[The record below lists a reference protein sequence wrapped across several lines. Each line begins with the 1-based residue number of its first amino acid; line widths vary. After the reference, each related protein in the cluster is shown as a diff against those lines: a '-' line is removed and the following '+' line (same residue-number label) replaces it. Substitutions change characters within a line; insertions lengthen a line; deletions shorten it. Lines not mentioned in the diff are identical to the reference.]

1 MQSVRLVCRFSFLAL
16 LSLVQTKSNRVNM
29 LEKEFQVTKNL
40 EYALK
45 PSLPISWGAAT
56 HKGKVREENEDT
68 FLAEPQLALFVVS
81 DGMGGHRGGELASKI
96 VIEDLPVMIE
106 TSLDKLKVGSPKT
119 IKSLLSRSIAE
130 QSKQLWLEGTSE
142 TGFKDMG
149 ATLVT
154 ILLRNKRCFVAN
166 LGDSRVYLF
175 RKGRLSQLTRDHSVV
190 SDLVMEGLIGPEEAR
205 SHDARGQI
213 TSYIGMEEEPLP
225 YVRSFLLKRNDRL
238 LLCTD
243 GLTDMVD
250 DENIAAIL
258 QKEPDSQAVCKE
270 LVDAANAAGGYDNIT
285 VLTIKWNGLS

>member
-1 MQSVRLVCRFSFLAL
+1 MS
-16 LSLVQTKSNRVNM
+16 
-29 LEKEFQVTKNL
+29 EKGLHVVTENL
-40 EYALK
+40 EYAQK

-56 HKGKVREENEDT
+56 HVGKVREENEDT
-68 FLAEPQLALFVVS
+68 FLAEPMLALFLVS

-106 TSLDKLKVGSPKT
+106 TGLDKLRVGSPKA
-119 IKSLLSRSIAE
+119 IKSLLSRSITE
-130 QSKQLWLEGTSE
+130 QSRQLRLEGTSE

-154 ILLRNKRCFVAN
+154 VLLRNKRCFVAN
-166 LGDSRVYLF
+166 LGDSRAYLF

-205 SHDARGQI
+205 SHYAQGQI
-213 TSYIGMEEEPLP
+213 TSYVGMEEEPSP
-225 YVRSFLLKRNDRL
+225 YVRSFLLKKNDRL

-250 DENIAAIL
+250 DENIVAIL
-258 QKEPDSQAVCKE
+258 KKEPDSQVVCEK
-270 LVDAANAAGGYDNIT
+270 LVDAANAAGGSDNIT
-285 VLTIKWNGLS
+285 VLTVDWSGFS

>member
-1 MQSVRLVCRFSFLAL
+1 
-16 LSLVQTKSNRVNM
+16 
-29 LEKEFQVTKNL
+29 VTENP
-40 EYALK
+40 EYTLK

-56 HKGKVREENEDT
+56 HIGKVREENQDT
-68 FLAEPQLALFVVS
+68 FLAEPQLALFLVS
-81 DGMGGHRGGELASKI
+81 DGIGGHRGGELASKI

-106 TSLDKLKVGSPKT
+106 TSLEKLKVGSPKT
-119 IKSLLSRSIAE
+119 IKSLLFRSIVE

-166 LGDSRVYLF
+166 LGDSRAYLF

-190 SDLVMEGLIGPEEAR
+190 SELVLQGQIEAEEAK
-205 SHDARGQI
+205 SHDAQGQI
-213 TSYIGMEEEPLP
+213 TSYIGMEEKPRP
-225 YVRSFLLKRNDRL
+225 YVRSFLLKKNDRL

-243 GLTDMVD
+243 GLTDHVD

-258 QKEPDSQAVCKE
+258 KKEPDSQAVCE
-270 LVDAANAAGGYDNIT
+270 ALIDAANAAGGYDNIT
-285 VLTIKWNGLS
+285 VMTVEWNGLS

>member
-1 MQSVRLVCRFSFLAL
+1 
-16 LSLVQTKSNRVNM
+16 M

-68 FLAEPQLALFVVS
+68 FLVEPQLALFVVS

-130 QSKQLWLEGTSE
+130 QSRQLWLEGTSE
-142 TGFKDMG
+142 SGFKDMG

-154 ILLRNKRCFVAN
+154 ILFRNKRCFVAN
-166 LGDSRVYLF
+166 LGDSRAYLF
-175 RKGRLSQLTRDHSVV
+175 RKGRLSQITRDHSVV
-190 SDLVMEGLIGPEEAR
+190 SDLVMEGLIGPEEAKN
-205 SHDARGQI
+205 HDARGQI
-213 TSYIGMEEEPLP
+213 TSYIGMEEEPHP
-225 YVRSFLLKRNDRL
+225 YVCSFMLRKNDRL

-243 GLTDMVD
+243 GLTDLVD
-250 DENIAAIL
+250 DEDIAEVL
-258 QKEPDSQAVCKE
+258 TKEPDSQAVCKE
-270 LVDAANAAGGYDNIT
+270 LVDAANAAGGFDNIT
-285 VLTIKWNGLS
+285 VLTVNWNGLS

>member
-1 MQSVRLVCRFSFLAL
+1 MP
-16 LSLVQTKSNRVNM
+16 
-29 LEKEFQVTKNL
+29 KNL
-40 EYALK
+40 EHTLK

-56 HKGKVREENEDT
+56 HIGKVREENQDT

-81 DGMGGHRGGELASKI
+81 DGMGGEIASRI
-96 VIEDLPVMIE
+96 VIEDLPVMVE
-106 TSLDKLKVGSPKT
+106 TGLDKLKVGSPKT

-142 TGFKDMG
+142 TGLKDMG

-166 LGDSRVYLF
+166 LGDSRAYLF

-190 SDLVMEGLIGPEEAR
+190 SDLVLEGLIGPEEAK
-205 SHDARGQI
+205 SHEALGQI
-213 TSYIGMEEEPLP
+213 TSYIGMEEKPRP
-225 YVRSFLLKRNDRL
+225 YVRSFLLKKNDRL

-258 QKEPDSQAVCKE
+258 QNEHDSPAVCKK
-270 LVDAANAAGGYDNIT
+270 LINAANAAGGYDNIT
-285 VLTIKWNGLS
+285 IMTVVWNGLS